1 MMYRMTKSEYARKL
15 LMLVCKSYVGMA
27 IVMSLS
33 AMIKN
38 RRDFNITTLLLPFIF
53 GAMHVAYGLGSAV
66 GIIKGFLER
75 K

>member
-1 MMYRMTKSEYARKL
+1 M
-15 LMLVCKSYVGMA
+15 LMLVCKSYGGMA
-27 IVMSLS
+27 LVMSLS

-38 RRDFNITTLLLPFIF
+38 KKDFNLTTLLLPFLF
-53 GAMHVAYGLGSAV
+53 CAMHMAYGLGSAV